1 MKFVEINQIVIGG
14 TLLAVME
21 HSLYELLIMS
31 INRNHTK
38 RNPGREGGGGTLG
51 VRKDHSQKEQ
61 SYSTPHWIKMAGYRQ
76 TVWCDDSCKTTQHV
90 KFTLTAFQLTVG
102 GEILSG
108 ADS

>member
-21 HSLYELLIMS
+21 HSLY
-31 INRNHTK
+31 
-38 RNPGREGGGGTLG
+38 
-51 VRKDHSQKEQ
+51 DHSQKEQ